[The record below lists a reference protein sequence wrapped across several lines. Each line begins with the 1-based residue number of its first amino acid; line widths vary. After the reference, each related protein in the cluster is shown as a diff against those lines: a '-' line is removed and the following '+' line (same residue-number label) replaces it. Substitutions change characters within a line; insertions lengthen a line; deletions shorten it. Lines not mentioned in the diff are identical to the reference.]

1 MVGESGAAQ
10 QELAEGGIWIT
21 RLGEGPPGR
30 RLAVKDLFDTAG
42 VRTTYGSAIFREHVP
57 DRTAAAVERLEAAG
71 WVTVGKANLHE
82 FAYGITSH
90 NQHFGD
96 VPNPRFP
103 GRIAGGS
110 SGGCGAALAAGE
122 ADLGLGTD
130 TGGSIRIPAAC
141 CEVVG
146 FKPTFGLVPLDG
158 CFPLAPSF
166 DHAGPLAR
174 DVTTCARAMRD
185 LVPGFRERE
194 VASLGELEI
203 GVAWLDDAEGQ
214 VAEAVEAAVRRLPRA
229 RAVELPRPDGVLPA
243 FQREVADVHREL
255 HAERGAEYGRAVGY
269 RVESALQVSARA
281 ASAAGDARE
290 AYRRAFDEAMRGLDV
305 VVTPTLP
312 VEPFPLSV
320 DELEVRDRLTENT
333 FPFNALGAP
342 ALALPAGRTRG
353 GLPASLQ
360 VVGRPGDDALVL
372 AAGALIERALA
383 G

>member
-1 MVGESGAAQ
+1 V
-10 QELAEGGIWIT
+10 
-21 RLGEGPPGR
+21 R
-30 RLAVKDLFDTAG
+30 RRA
-42 VRTTYGSAIFREHVP
+42 RR
-57 DRTAAAVERLEAAG
+57 
-71 WVTVGKANLHE
+71 
-82 FAYGITSH
+82 
-90 NQHFGD
+90 
-96 VPNPRFP
+96 
-103 GRIAGGS
+103 
-110 SGGCGAALAAGE
+110 GE

-203 GVAWLDDAEGQ
+203 GVAWLDDAEGR

-281 ASAAGDARE
+281 ASAARDSRE
-290 AYRRAFDEAMRGLDV
+290 AYRRAFEEAMRGLDV

>member
-1 MVGESGAAQ
+1 LVGEGGAGRPDPGDGA
-10 QELAEGGIWIT
+10 IWIT
-21 RLGEGPPGR
+21 RTGDGPPGR

-203 GVAWLDDAEGQ
+203 GVAWLDDAEGR

-281 ASAAGDARE
+281 ASAARDARE
-290 AYRRAFDEAMRGLDV
+290 AYRRAFEEAMRGLDV